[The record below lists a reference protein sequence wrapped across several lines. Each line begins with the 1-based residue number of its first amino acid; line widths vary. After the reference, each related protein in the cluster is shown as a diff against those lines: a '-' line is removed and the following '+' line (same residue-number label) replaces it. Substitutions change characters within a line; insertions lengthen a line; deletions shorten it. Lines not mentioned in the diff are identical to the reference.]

1 MNNNSFTLK
10 AQILKSSHIDY
21 TEQKYKKIVIKKKIG
36 EGAYGVVFLIQN
48 DHVIKIFKNS
58 TNTNTILDESNY
70 LIPVKNENRELIF
83 FFKYINENNNE
94 KNYIVNLY
102 AIGIIKDKIIENTN
116 IIDFNSYFIILPLCT
131 PFYNKYKILNRPLI
145 EEKNGIIFTL
155 NVMKRLLEISQ
166 YLETKYNLINL
177 DFKLNNFMF
186 SKKNNDLNNLIMLDF
201 SIVKKNT
208 KKKYNINNKYYIWP
222 NGSNL
227 IENIPSYSICING
240 LELLFGYDNILY
252 LSNNLNNYLKIIKDK
267 NKSVYNIFNNGL
279 IIKISTNKLLK
290 LICNIT
296 I

>member
-21 TEQKYKKIVIKKKIG
+21 TEQKYKKIIIKKKIG

-58 TNTNTILDESNY
+58 TQSNTILDESNY
-70 LIPVKNENRELIF
+70 LIPLKNENRELIF
-83 FFKYINENNNE
+83 FFKYINQENNE

-102 AIGIIKDKIIENTN
+102 AIGTIKDKIIDNLN

-131 PFYNKYKILNRPLI
+131 PFYDKYKIFNRSLI

-240 LELLFGYDNILY
+240 LELLFGYDNIFH

-267 NKSVYNIFNNGL
+267 NKNVYNIFNNGL
-279 IIKISTNKLLK
+279 IIKVSTDKLLK